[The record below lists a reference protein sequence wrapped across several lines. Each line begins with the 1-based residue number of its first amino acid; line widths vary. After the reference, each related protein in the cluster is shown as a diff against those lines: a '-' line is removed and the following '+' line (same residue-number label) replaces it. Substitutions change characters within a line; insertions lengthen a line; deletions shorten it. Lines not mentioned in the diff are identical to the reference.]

1 MTMALSQGLLQS
13 AGWLDRICRLQV
25 FKHLNQL
32 QYGCIEWIED
42 GDEQIFGDAHADLRV
57 RLYVLDV
64 RFYQKLALEGSV
76 GAGEAYIDGWWY
88 TEQLVQLVQIFARN
102 MVLLDELE
110 SGWAR
115 LSKPALRLLNWRQR
129 NTLEQARKNIAAH
142 YDLGNAFYQLM
153 LDESMMYS
161 SAVYP
166 QSDYTLAQAQ
176 QYKLQL
182 LCEQLQLKPSDH
194 LLEIGT
200 GWGSL
205 AIYAAQHY
213 GCRVTTTTISQEQ
226 HDYAAARIAAL
237 GLNEQITLLQQD
249 YRLLTGTYDKLVS
262 VEMIEAVGEQFLD
275 GYFAKCS
282 SLLNEHGIMVL
293 QAITIADQ
301 RFEHYKSEVDFIQK
315 FVFPGGFLPSVQRIT
330 KAVQQQ
336 TDLVMRQLSDIGFDY
351 ARTLADWRERFEH
364 QLEQV
369 RALGYDERFIRLWRF
384 YLCYCEGGFWERATS
399 TVQLV
404 LTKPQCKASWPRHNK
419 AR

>member
-115 LSKPALRLLNWRQR
+115 LSKPALRFLNWRQR

-166 QSDYTLAQAQ
+166 QSDSTLAQAQ

-237 GLNEQITLLQQD
+237 GLSEQITLLQQD

-262 VEMIEAVGEQFLD
+262 VEMIEAVGEQYLD

-282 SLLNEHGIMVL
+282 SLLNDQGIMVL

-301 RFEHYKSEVDFIQK
+301 RYDHYKSEVDFIQK
-315 FVFPGGFLPSVQRIT
+315 FVFPGGFLPSVQRMSY
-330 KAVQQQ
+330 AVQQQ
-336 TDLVMRQLSDIGFDY
+336 TDLVIRQLSDIGFDY
-351 ARTLADWRERFEH
+351 ARTLADWRQRFEQ

-404 LTKPQCKASWPRHNK
+404 LTKPQCKASWPL
-419 AR
+419 

>member
-13 AGWLDRICRLQV
+13 AGWLDRLCRTQI
-25 FKHLNQL
+25 FQYLNQL
-32 QYGCIEWIED
+32 RHGCIEWIED

-57 RLYVLDV
+57 RLEVLDV

-76 GAGEAYIDGWWY
+76 GAGEAYMDGWWQ
-88 TEQLVQLVQIFARN
+88 TEQLTQLVQIFARN
-102 MVLLDELE
+102 ASLLDALE

-115 LSKPALRLLNWRQR
+115 LSKPALKLLNWRQR
-129 NTLEQARKNIAAH
+129 NTVAQARKNIAAH

-166 QSDYTLAQAQ
+166 AGYSTLSQAQ
-176 QYKLQL
+176 QHKLHL
-182 LCEQLQLKPSDH
+182 LCQQLQLKPTDH

-213 GCRVTTTTISQEQ
+213 GCRVTTTTISKEQ
-226 HDYAAARIAAL
+226 HDFAAARIAEL
-237 GLNEQITLLQQD
+237 GLTAQITLLQQD
-249 YRLLTGTYDKLVS
+249 YRLLTGQFDKLVS
-262 VEMIEAVGEQFLD
+262 VEMIEAVGEQYLD
-275 GYFAKCS
+275 GYFAKCA
-282 SLLNEHGIMVL
+282 SLLKPDGVMVL

-315 FVFPGGFLPSVQRIT
+315 FIFPGGFLPSVHRMTQ
-330 KAVQQQ
+330 AVMAH
-336 TDLVMRQLSDIGFDY
+336 TDLVLRQLSDIGYDY
-351 ARTLADWRERFEH
+351 ARTLADWRNRFEA
-364 QLEQV
+364 QLPQV
-369 RALGYDERFIRLWRF
+369 RLLGYDERFIRMWRF
-384 YLCYCEGGFWERATS
+384 YLCYCEGGFRERATS

-404 LTKPQCKASWPRHNK
+404 LSKPQNKASWSLG
-419 AR
+419 